1 MVLNRK
7 ESGIEKQAEA
17 RSRCEGSC
25 RDLEELVEGKSVGC
39 DKELRERRVVK
50 GSYRGKSRIG
60 RCRAEGGGRMRD
72 FSKQARSVKV
82 FERWV
87 DGDDKRGRV
96 EKEKK

>member
-1 MVLNRK
+1 
-7 ESGIEKQAEA
+7 
-17 RSRCEGSC
+17 
-25 RDLEELVEGKSVGC
+25 
-39 DKELRERRVVK
+39 
-50 GSYRGKSRIG
+50 
-60 RCRAEGGGRMRD
+60 MRD